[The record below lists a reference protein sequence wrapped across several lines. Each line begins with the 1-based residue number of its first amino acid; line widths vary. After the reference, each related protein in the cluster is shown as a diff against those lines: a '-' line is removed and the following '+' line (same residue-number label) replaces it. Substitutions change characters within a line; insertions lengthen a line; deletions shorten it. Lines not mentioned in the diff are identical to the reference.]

1 MTTSSAP
8 SATAASADG
17 GQPASGRVHKLLAA
31 LLDLL
36 PTRVDLLGTELR
48 EELLRFGVLL
58 VAAGAVLL
66 AMTIGVGLLAAALV
80 LSLWQHHP
88 LLGLAAAGMFFM
100 ILGALTLWSMS
111 RTLRMKARPFE
122 ATLSQLRRDR
132 EAMRTRP

>member
-1 MTTSSAP
+1 MTTSTRN
-8 SATAASADG
+8 ATAASAEG
-17 GQPASGRVHKLLAA
+17 EQPASGRVQKLLAA

-36 PTRVDLLGTELR
+36 HTRVDLLGTELR

-66 AMTIGVGLLAAALV
+66 AMTIGVGLLVAALV
-80 LSLWQHHP
+80 LSLWENHP
-88 LLGLAAAGMFFM
+88 LLGLAAAGTCFM
-100 ILGALTLWSMS
+100 VLGVLTLWSMS
-111 RTLRMKARPFE
+111 RTLRVKARPFE